1 MALYRARPEDGVA
14 WITGAS
20 TGIGRQ
26 LAIDLASEGYT
37 VAATA
42 RDEASLAEL
51 EEEAHDLGGR
61 IVPFLC
67 DVADEA
73 EMERTVARIEKQ
85 TGPIALAIFNAG
97 TFHPTHGERMETYG
111 FVANFK
117 VNLLG
122 VVFGL
127 VPVVDRMRERGFGQ
141 LVLVGSI
148 VAYFG
153 MPSTAAYGASK
164 AALNNMAQALK
175 YDLDKLNI
183 RIQIVNPGFVD
194 TPMLAKH
201 RSLLPALMTVE
212 EASRRMVRGIRRGGF
227 EIAFPRRLI
236 WPLKAGIRLP
246 AMAFHWLIRKLT
258 GWDRRR
264 FGRTSDQKARR
275 RRSS

>member
-26 LAIDLASEGYT
+26 LAIDLAGEGYT

-42 RDEASLAEL
+42 RDEASMVEL
-51 EEEAHDLGGR
+51 VEEARELGGR

-67 DVADEA
+67 DVSDEA

-85 TGPIALAIFNAG
+85 AGPIVLAIFNAG

-111 FVANFK
+111 FVANIK

-141 LVLVGSI
+141 VVLVGSI

-164 AALNNMAQALK
+164 AALISMAQSLK

-194 TPMLAKH
+194 TPMLARYKK
-201 RSLLPALMTVE
+201 SLPALMTVE
-212 EASRRMVRGIRRGGF
+212 EASRRMARGIRQGGF
-227 EIAFPRRLI
+227 EVAFPRRLV
-236 WPLKAGIRLP
+236 WPLKVGIRLP
-246 AMAFHWLIRKLT
+246 AMAFHWVIRKLT
-258 GWDRRR
+258 GWDRRS
-264 FGRTSDQKARR
+264 FGMTREQKARR
-275 RRSS
+275 RRSG